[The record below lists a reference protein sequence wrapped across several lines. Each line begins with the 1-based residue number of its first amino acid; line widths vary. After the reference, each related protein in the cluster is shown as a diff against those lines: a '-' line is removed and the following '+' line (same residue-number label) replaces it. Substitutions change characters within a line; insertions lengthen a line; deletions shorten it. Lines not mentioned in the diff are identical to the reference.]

1 MKSLHGKKGLVV
13 GIANK
18 ESIAWGCTK
27 AFYEAGAELAI
38 TYLNEKAKAY
48 VLPLA
53 EKVGARVIMPL
64 DVQNDGQM
72 ETLFNE
78 IKEKW
83 GTLDFLLHS
92 VAFVPKEDLQ
102 GRVTDCSRE
111 GFLMAMDISCY
122 SFIRLAHLAEPLMKE
137 GGVLLTLTYLG
148 GEKVVEH
155 YGVMGPVKA
164 ALEGAV
170 KYLAADLG
178 GKKIRVNA
186 ISPGPISTRAAS
198 GIPNFDSLLQLARE
212 KSPERESITIQS
224 VGAYAKFLVSD
235 EAALVTGS
243 IVYVDAGL
251 NIMIM

>member
-1 MKSLHGKKGLVV
+1 MKSLQGKKGLVV

-27 AFYEAGAELAI
+27 AFHQAGAELAI
-38 TYLNEKAKAY
+38 TYLNEKAKVY

-83 GTLDFLLHS
+83 GRLDFLLHS
-92 VAFVPKEDLQ
+92 VAFVPKKDLQ

-122 SFIRLAHLAEPLMKE
+122 SFIRLAHLAEPLMKK
-137 GGVLLTLTYLG
+137 GGALLTMTYLG

-164 ALEGAV
+164 ALEGTV

-198 GIPNFDSLLQLARE
+198 GIPHFDSLLQLARE
-212 KSPERESITIQS
+212 KAPEHESITIQS
-224 VGAYAKFLVSD
+224 VGAYAKFLVSE

-243 IVYVDAGL
+243 TVYVDAGL
-251 NIMIM
+251 NIMIT